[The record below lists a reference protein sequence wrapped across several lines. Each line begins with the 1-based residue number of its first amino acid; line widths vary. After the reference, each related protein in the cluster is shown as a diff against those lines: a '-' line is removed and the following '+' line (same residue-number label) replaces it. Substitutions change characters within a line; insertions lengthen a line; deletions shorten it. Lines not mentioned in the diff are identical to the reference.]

1 MNKQDGLPVEDAV
14 FKPSFNGAIL
24 EDLEEVF
31 KAIAAVSGELV
42 ERKRSVKKTSMVSY
56 NIHCQMVEDIKLAVN
71 FYLLTGR
78 IRRKTFQEGK

>member
-14 FKPSFNGAIL
+14 FRPSFNGAIL

-42 ERKRSVKKTSMVSY
+42 ERKRSV
-56 NIHCQMVEDIKLAVN
+56 
-71 FYLLTGR
+71 
-78 IRRKTFQEGK
+78 